1 MADDVTIKF
10 TADVS
15 GLQQGMQ
22 QATSAV
28 EATTSALRS
37 GATQI
42 NASFATLSQAY
53 GTAAAKKIA
62 TVQTSSDTELAIAR
76 QNEQARYDIALN
88 GVKEQ
93 VSLVKEQA
101 QTAQI
106 SRQQELSSLL
116 ALDTQREDIERQ
128 HLQFLQG
135 TYQQGTVAY
144 AAAQRRIE
152 ELASQSALRRQEI
165 ERNVNQQ
172 VYADYK
178 RAFEQIGS
186 SVSSSIMG
194 MITSHQSLKQSAI
207 KILDQILSMFIQTQV
222 RMVANWLAGQL
233 AQTMATTTSQ
243 TAQTAAVTA
252 GVAARTGAELAGSA
266 ASSAATIGSVLHS
279 IMASAGETFAGIFG
293 FLAPVMGPAAAG
305 PAAAGEATVLS
316 VATGMAS
323 FASGAWSLPSDMIAR
338 VHQGEMIVPA
348 GPAATFRSMI
358 NGNSGVAGTVHVHHA
373 TNFNVAAMNSQS
385 VKQFLKNNSKQIMR
399 TINERRSH
407 REPYRPVEAPHDVT
421 PLQWL
426 LSEFG
431 AERVSVMDKK
441 GQSYG
446 RDPGMISLVNAPQ

>member
-128 HLQFLQG
+128 HLQFLQS

-172 VYADYK
+172 IYADY
-178 RAFEQIGS
+178 RRSFEQIGS
-186 SVSSSIMG
+186 SVSSSVTG
-194 MITSHQSLKQSAI
+194 MI
-207 KILDQILSMFIQTQV
+207 
-222 RMVANWLAGQL
+222 AGQL
-233 AQTMATTTSQ
+233 RLRD
-243 TAQTAAVTA
+243 
-252 GVAARTGAELAGSA
+252 AARNMLASRHGRR
-266 ASSAATIGSVLHS
+266 ASYPAPRIRPASTPSMSTIRR
-279 IMASAGETFAGIFG
+279 I
-293 FLAPVMGPAAAG
+293 
-305 PAAAGEATVLS
+305 
-316 VATGMAS
+316 
-323 FASGAWSLPSDMIAR
+323 
-338 VHQGEMIVPA
+338 
-348 GPAATFRSMI
+348 SM
-358 NGNSGVAGTVHVHHA
+358 
-373 TNFNVAAMNSQS
+373 
-385 VKQFLKNNSKQIMR
+385 
-399 TINERRSH
+399 
-407 REPYRPVEAPHDVT
+407 
-421 PLQWL
+421 
-426 LSEFG
+426 
-431 AERVSVMDKK
+431 
-441 GQSYG
+441 
-446 RDPGMISLVNAPQ
+446 